1 MYVFI
6 SRQEIVNLTFFD
18 PQHNES
24 FIDLSNIPVP
34 FQTNVSGVT
43 LTGVAPADFGA
54 IKLQED
60 GTPTLNGSSVP
71 ILPHKQVKVTHNV
84 TTINEN
90 DSALLLDNL
99 SNILGLKVNKS
110 KDNSVDTK
118 SSTSTT
124 TEAAVSST
132 GVSTS
137 EKTTEI
143 SSSEIVA

>member
-1 MYVFI
+1 M
-6 SRQEIVNLTFFD
+6 NLTFFD

-132 GVSTS
+132 SVSTT
-137 EKTTEI
+137 EKTTETSI
-143 SSSEIVA
+143 SEIVA